1 MVGIINVKE
10 LGEELNNKCEEIFLN
25 DLYKHLEAS
34 DYEYLEKQILVDFSD
49 IFKEVKELFYFRY
62 EIVNIGLINDKT
74 NIELLIDY
82 LNSCF
87 NTNFKGIDEF
97 FSDRSLLLYSKEERL
112 NLISCLFISLYNK
125 EELNYELLENFGFNE
140 KIYNSSVNYKHFIIF
155 LNFIYDITCKNE
167 QALYTYF
174 I

>member
-1 MVGIINVKE
+1 MVDIINAKE
-10 LGEELNNKCEEIFLN
+10 LEKKLNTKCEEMFLN
-25 DLYKHLEAS
+25 DLYKHLEVS
-34 DYEYLEKQILVDFSD
+34 EYEYLEKQVLFDFSD
-49 IFKEVKELFYFRY
+49 IFKELKEFFNFKY
-62 EIVNIGLINDKT
+62 EIVNIGLINEKT

-87 NTNFKGIDEF
+87 NTNFKDIDEF

-140 KIYNSSVNYKHFIIF
+140 KIYNSGVNYKHFINF
-155 LNFIYDITCKNE
+155 LNFIYCITCENE
-167 QALYTYF
+167 QALYTYY

>member
-1 MVGIINVKE
+1 MLGIKQHKE
-10 LGEELNNKCEEIFLN
+10 LEEKLNTKTEEMFLN

-34 DYEYLEKQILVDFSD
+34 EYEYLEKQILFDFSD
-49 IFKEVKELFYFRY
+49 IFKEVEEFFNLRY
-62 EIVNIGLINDKT
+62 EIIYIGLINEKT
-74 NIELLIDY
+74 NIELLIDF

-140 KIYNSSVNYKHFIIF
+140 KIYNSSVNYKHFIKF
-155 LNFIYDITCKNE
+155 LNFIYDIICKNE
-167 QALYTYF
+167 QGLYTYY